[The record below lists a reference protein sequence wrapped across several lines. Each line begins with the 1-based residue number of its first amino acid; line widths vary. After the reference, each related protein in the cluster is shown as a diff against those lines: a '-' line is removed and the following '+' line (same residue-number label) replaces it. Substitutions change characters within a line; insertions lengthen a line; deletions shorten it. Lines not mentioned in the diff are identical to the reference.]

1 MKKLS
6 SLTATLVIAAG
17 LLTTGLVAAYLTA
30 TPAEAANEVYT
41 TALRCNNKSDGSSV
55 FKEDRYVYF
64 DTNSSRLT
72 DEARAK
78 IKHIYGLA
86 KGRSAQQVCL
96 FGKASKVG
104 GTSGNKS
111 LGLKRA
117 QMVAQELE
125 ALGWSRK
132 RIVIGSEG
140 EAWGWLEDMLTN
152 DAKADRRVLIRLSM

>member
-6 SLTATLVIAAG
+6 VLTAAFAIFVGLAGVYLV
-17 LLTTGLVAAYLTA
+17 A

-41 TALRCNNKSDGSSV
+41 TALRCNNKSDGSAV

-64 DTNSSRLT
+64 DSNSSRIR
-72 DEARAK
+72 DQDREK
-78 IKHIYGLA
+78 IEHIFGLA
-86 KGRSAQQVCL
+86 KGRSAQQICV

-104 GTSGNKS
+104 GTSGNQS

-117 QMVAQELE
+117 QNVAQELE
-125 ALGWSRK
+125 ALGWPRK

-140 EAWGWLEDMLTN
+140 EAWGWLEDMMTN
-152 DAKADRRVLIRLSM
+152 DAEADRRVLIRLSM

>member
-6 SLTATLVIAAG
+6 FLTVAFIVVAG
-17 LLTTGLVAAYLTA
+17 LAGAYMAA

-55 FKEDRYVYF
+55 FKQDRYVYF
-64 DTNSSRLT
+64 DTNSSRIR
-72 DEARAK
+72 DKDREK
-78 IKHIYGLA
+78 IEYIYGLA
-86 KGRSAQQVCL
+86 KGRSAQQICV

-104 GTSGNKS
+104 GTAGNQS

-125 ALGWSRK
+125 ALGWPRK
-132 RIVIGSEG
+132 RIIIGSEG
-140 EAWGWLEDMLTN
+140 EAWGWVEDMLTN
-152 DAKADRRVLIRLSM
+152 DAEADRRVLIRLSM